1 MAGAI
6 SRIGKKF
13 EPPEM
18 LRRQNETDKA
28 ASFLSFPSE
37 GQPHKMLMVFKQY
50 DFKSLFGDGDSVGT
64 ARGLLEAPEDQFGR
78 TVASTLRTTT
88 SIELPFPRQL
98 TDQTSLRV
106 NNFERDPFVEQIAT
120 RVNNYIQSGGNGQTI
135 GDLPKILQGMGGAIA
150 NMLGGGGTQGGGG
163 AFAQLQGALG
173 NAMGTDIA
181 DVVTGAQ
188 YLLRKALPG
197 DYARAVNNATGQ
209 VLNPRET
216 LTFEGVNLRQ
226 HQFNWELFP
235 NNTRDSDMI
244 KNIVY
249 HLKQHSLPQVTNLF
263 GINSAFLKYPS
274 TVNIYLLGVNGDH
287 FMKFKPAMIQN
298 ITVDYGP
305 TGGVSIMRGGKPAAV
320 GLSLQ
325 LTELEVETAH
335 DYGIAPA
342 PPATARAQVPPQET
356 NQTRGEVLQA

>member
-1 MAGAI
+1 MYGATY
-6 SRIGKKF
+6 RKF
-13 EPPEM
+13 TPPEV
-18 LRRQNETDKA
+18 LRSKKEEEKA
-28 ASFLSFPSE
+28 PKFFSFPSE
-37 GQPHKMLMVFKQY
+37 GQPHKILMVFKQY

-78 TVASTLRTTT
+78 TVASTLKTTT
-88 SIELPFPRQL
+88 SIELPFPKQL

-135 GDLPKILQGMGGAIA
+135 GDLPKILQGMGAAVGS
-150 NMLGGGGTQGGGG
+150 MLGGGGTSGGGG
-163 AFAQLQGALG
+163 AMAQLQGALG

-235 NNTRDSDMI
+235 NNPRDSDVI

-249 HLKQHSLPQVTNLF
+249 HLKQHSLPQTANLF

-274 TVNIYLLGVNGDH
+274 TVNLYLLGVNGEH

-305 TGGVSIMRGGKPAAV
+305 TGGVSIMRGGKPAAI
-320 GLSLQ
+320 GLGIQ
-325 LTELEVETAH
+325 LSELEVETAH
-335 DYGIAPA
+335 DYGVATP
-342 PPATARAQVPPQET
+342 PPATARAETPPAEA
-356 NQTRGEVLQA
+356 NQGNNNGTTMA